1 MRALHTEA
9 ELADLPSPLRDA
21 LAACL
26 ERWRTSNAPYDP
38 EGEFLLLVEPNDSI
52 DGVCQRL
59 SLLDMEDDDFLA
71 LGEWTTDWGPCFET
85 YVCFSYDGRG
95 LSLVTPKLQGIDAN
109 LLALC
114 AAYVSQQ
121 PPLT

>member
-9 ELADLPSPLRDA
+9 ELVDLPPLLRDA

-26 ERWRTSNAPYDP
+26 ERWRTSNVPYDP
-38 EGEFLLLVEPNDSI
+38 EGEFLLLVEPGDSI
-52 DGVCQRL
+52 DAVCHRVSQG
-59 SLLDMEDDDFLA
+59 MADDDCLT

-85 YVCFSYDGRG
+85 YVCFSDDGCG
-95 LSLVTPKLQGIDAN
+95 ISLVTPKSPGIDDN